1 MTSRRTGAHTRMSIL
16 SDFEDRIAS
25 AVEGLFAGAFRSPV
39 QPAEIAKALGK
50 AMDDRKAVGVGKVY
64 VPHAYTVALSAAD
77 AEQMGNFRATLLGEL
92 ATYVTGHAGE
102 RGYTLTAR
110 PSITFV
116 VHDDLRLGRF
126 RVAAGDGPP
135 DVETLE
141 EDFPPRAHAGL
152 SSASPSVGSPVAEMP
167 LKPRTQPPPAATPAQ
182 GIATVT
188 VSGIEHDVALGGER
202 MTVGRLA
209 SCGIKLDDA
218 NVSREHAAFVR
229 EGAGWAIEDLG
240 STNGTYLNGERIT
253 FQRLRDG
260 DMVSVGA
267 SELVFH
273 EPGG

>member
-1 MTSRRTGAHTRMSIL
+1 MSIL

-50 AMDDRKAVGVGKVY
+50 AMDDRRAVGIGKVY

-77 AEQMGNFRATLLGEL
+77 NESIGGFRSTLAGEL
-92 ATYVTGHAGE
+92 ATFLTGHAAE
-102 RGYTLTAR
+102 HGYTLVSR
-110 PSITFV
+110 PVITFT

-126 RVAAGDGPP
+126 RVAATDGPP
-135 DVETLE
+135 DVEELAE
-141 EDFPPRAHAGL
+141 EPPVAPPITPRAEPA
-152 SSASPSVGSPVAEMP
+152 APP
-167 LKPRTQPPPAATPAQ
+167 LKPRTQPPPPAAPVH

-202 MTVGRLA
+202 VTVGRLS
-209 SCGIKLDDA
+209 SCGIKIADA

-229 EGAGWAIEDLG
+229 EGAGWAIEDLD
-240 STNGTYLNGERIT
+240 STNGTYLNGERVT
-253 FQRLRDG
+253 FERLRNG
-260 DMVSVGA
+260 DVVAVGA
-267 SELVFH
+267 SELVYH